1 MQIHASTGCDTS
13 LFGENNE
20 RALTLQTV
28 GNSNIS
34 FFWAAEMCWSEVIE
48 AINTQQVEEVDFEE
62 LEIREVF
69 LHQQCSFINALSHY

>member
-1 MQIHASTGCDTS
+1 MHPRGCDTS

-20 RALTLQTV
+20 RAVTLQTV

-34 FFWAAEMCWSEVIE
+34 FLGAAEMCWSEVIE

-62 LEIREVF
+62 LEI
-69 LHQQCSFINALSHY
+69 